1 MSLEKHD
8 LIHELPESREA
19 IHQLKTGST
28 HFAKL
33 FDEYHELDHEIHR
46 IESGAEN
53 TSDDYLED
61 QKKQRLHLK
70 DQLYSMIR
78 EYEASLAS

>member
-8 LIHELPESREA
+8 LVHELPESREA
-19 IHQLKTGST
+19 IHMLKTGST

-33 FDEYHELDHEIHR
+33 FDEYHELDHEIYR
-46 IESGAEN
+46 IESGAVH
-53 TSDDYLED
+53 TSDEYLEER
-61 QKKQRLHLK
+61 KKRRLHLK

>member
-8 LIHELPESREA
+8 LVNELPESRDA
-19 IHQLKTGST
+19 IHMLKTGSS
-28 HFAKL
+28 HFARL

-46 IESGAEN
+46 IESGAET
-53 TSDDYLED
+53 TSDEYLED
-61 QKKQRLHLK
+61 RKKQRLHLK